1 MIERTNGSGLMSRMN
16 AAKHLGLERQTLVRL
31 EKRGLL
37 TPLRLNARRVLY
49 RRDEI
54 ESLIERWAQSGMI
67 ETTGGEQC

>member
-1 MIERTNGSGLMSRMN
+1 MIERTNGSGLMSRID

-49 RRDEI
+49 RRSEI